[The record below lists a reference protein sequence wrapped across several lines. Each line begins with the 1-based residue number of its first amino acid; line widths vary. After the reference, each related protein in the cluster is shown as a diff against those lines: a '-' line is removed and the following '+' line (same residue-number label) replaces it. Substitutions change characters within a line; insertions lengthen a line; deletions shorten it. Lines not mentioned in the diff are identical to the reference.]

1 MATTIPIGE
10 RRKAI
15 SAMTKTMQRPDAE
28 QQDQEISIRDLISY
42 RLSKTANLMSRGA
55 ALRYRREVD
64 VNLGEWRTLA
74 LLAQDSPL
82 SLIKLASHAGL
93 DKAQMSRVVTG
104 LVARGLI
111 LRQIS
116 PDNARATKLS
126 LTRNGRAT
134 YRRLIAA
141 AAERDQAFR
150 GCLAPDELKV
160 LERALEKLADQAQI
174 LIKAEAVVSYG
185 PRMKKSR

>member
-1 MATTIPIGE
+1 MTI
-10 RRKAI
+10 
-15 SAMTKTMQRPDAE
+15 TMQRPDAE
-28 QQDQEISIRDLISY
+28 QQDQEITIRDLISY

-82 SLIKLASHAGL
+82 SLIRLASHAGL
-93 DKAQMSRVVTG
+93 DKAQMSRVVTA

-111 LRQIS
+111 LRRIS

-141 AAERDQAFR
+141 AAERDRAFR
-150 GCLAPDELKV
+150 GCLEPDELKV
-160 LERALEKLADQAQI
+160 LERALEKLADQAQV
-174 LIKAEAVVSYG
+174 LIKAEAVVSDG
-185 PRMKKSR
+185 SGAKKSK